1 MLELESTMALGLPG
15 QVERLLAYT
24 EPVAAA
30 ILLMRLFQMHLAGRY
45 RAFTL
50 YLTCLV
56 AEILVLMS
64 VRRDTIFYF
73 YVYVAV
79 ESVLSFAQILVIGE
93 LFSLVTATYP
103 GIARSGRRI
112 LWAALAI
119 AVAVSVL
126 VLNFGVEHQPASG
139 YFRLLG
145 EYLVIARL
153 IAFTL
158 LLFLAL
164 TLAVL
169 FWFPIPLSRNVI
181 MYVIGYSVYFTC
193 RALTRLAGTLLG
205 ESTVVALSAIS
216 VGIALCCLVFWIAV
230 LSKTGEYVSVTVG
243 HRWEPGEGEA
253 LVRQLESI
261 NSALLRSAR
270 K

>member
-1 MLELESTMALGLPG
+1 MALGFAG
-15 QVERLLAYT
+15 QVERFLAYT

-30 ILLMRLFQMHLAGRY
+30 ILLMRLFQTHLASRY

-50 YLTCLV
+50 YLTCIV

-64 VRRDTIFYF
+64 VQQRDTTFYF

-79 ESVLSFAQILVIGE
+79 ESVLSLTQILVIAE

-126 VLNFGVEHQPASG
+126 VLNFGVEHQRASG

-164 TLAVL
+164 TLVVL
-169 FWFPIPLSRNVI
+169 FWFPIPLSRNVT

-205 ESTVVALSAIS
+205 EGTVVVLSAIS
-216 VGIALCCLVFWIAV
+216 LSIALCCVVFWIAV
-230 LSKTGEYVSVTVG
+230 LSKEGEYVSITVG

-261 NSALLRSAR
+261 NKALLRSAR